1 MTDTNKTQLLAQEVL
16 DIIYELPDKIVE
28 KIILAWED
36 GTKIDKN
43 NVKKIT
49 GASGQKIDRLSRL
62 LKQQGD
68 HGVLSHMFAMGLV
81 AKSNSIS
88 KKNDMEIVW
97 TGPSLNTEMDVGNTK
112 QVIERML
119 KSANDKVTI
128 VDYRITSRAESIV
141 EELNKCLKEGVDI
154 DLIVDNHRANERE
167 LRKCFSEISLARPRI
182 FIRKEKES
190 KYFKMHAKVII
201 IDDVQMLIG
210 SANLTKLGTED
221 NFELGVLINGPI
233 VRTMLK
239 LLNLMIA
246 DKYFEEVE

>member
-36 GTKIDKN
+36 GTKIDKY
-43 NVKKIT
+43 NVTKIT
-49 GASGQKIDRLSRL
+49 GVSGQKIYRLSRL
-62 LKQQGD
+62 LEQHGD
-68 HGVLSHMFAMGLV
+68 HGVLSHMFAMGLL
-81 AKSNSIS
+81 AKSKSIS

-190 KYFKMHAKVII
+190 KYYKMHAKVII

>member
-1 MTDTNKTQLLAQEVL
+1 MTDTNKTELLAREVL

-36 GTKIDKN
+36 GTKIDKY
-43 NVKKIT
+43 NVTKIT
-49 GASGQKIDRLSRL
+49 GVSGQKIYRLSWL
-62 LKQQGD
+62 LEQQGD

-128 VDYRITSRAESIV
+128 VDYRITSKAESIV

>member
-1 MTDTNKTQLLAQEVL
+1 MTDTNKTQLLAREVL

-36 GTKIDKN
+36 GTKIDKY
-43 NVKKIT
+43 NVTKIT
-49 GASGQKIDRLSRL
+49 GVSGQKIYRLSRL
-62 LKQQGD
+62 LEQHGD
-68 HGVLSHMFAMGLV
+68 HGVLSHMFAMGLL
-81 AKSNSIS
+81 AKSKSIS

-128 VDYRITSRAESIV
+128 VDYRITSKAESIV

-190 KYFKMHAKVII
+190 KYYKMHAKVII

>member
-1 MTDTNKTQLLAQEVL
+1 MTDTNKTQLLAREVL

-36 GTKIDKN
+36 GTKIDKFKL
-43 NVKKIT
+43 KKIT
-49 GASGQKIDRLSRL
+49 GASGQKIDRLSWL
-62 LKQQGD
+62 LEQQGD
-68 HGVLSHMFAMGLV
+68 HGMLSHMFAIGLL
-81 AKSNSIS
+81 AKSKSIS

-128 VDYRITSRAESIV
+128 VDYRITSKAESIV

-154 DLIVDNHRANERE
+154 ELIVDNHKANERE
-167 LRKCFSEISLARPRI
+167 LRKCFSEISLARPKI

-239 LLNLMIA
+239 LLKMMIA